1 MANYYVNRRAQL
13 NGDHE
18 VHKEDCMWM
27 PNENFKLYLGNFSNC
42 KDVVE
47 AAKKFYP
54 QSNGCYYCSHECHT
68 G

>member
-1 MANYYVNRRAQL
+1 MADYYVNNHPQE

-18 VHKEDCMWM
+18 VHRQGCMWM
-27 PNENFKLYLGNFSNC
+27 PNSKTYLGNFATC
-42 KDVVE
+42 RE
-47 AAKKFYP
+47 AVTAARRHYW